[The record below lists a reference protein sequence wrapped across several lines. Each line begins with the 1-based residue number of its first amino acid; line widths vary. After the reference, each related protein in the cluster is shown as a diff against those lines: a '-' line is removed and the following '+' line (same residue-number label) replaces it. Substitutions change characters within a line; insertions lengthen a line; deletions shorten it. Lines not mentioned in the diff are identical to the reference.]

1 MSDKDDLMAYDED
14 DSLAFIKK
22 HLPEEMKDKFSDD
35 DICYVVDLMSDYF
48 ESKGLFDEEVGEED
62 EIAIDE
68 DELIDYAVKLAKK
81 EGEVS
86 LLKEEIA
93 AIIEGELAYGDSIGL
108 FD

>member
-14 DSLAFIKK
+14 DSLAFIKEN
-22 HLPEEMKDKFSDD
+22 LPEEMKGKFSDD
-35 DICYVVDLMSDYF
+35 DICYVVDLMSEYF
-48 ESKGLFDEEVGEED
+48 ESKGLFDEEVSEDD

-68 DELIDYAVKLAKK
+68 DEMLDYVVKFAKK
-81 EGEVS
+81 ENVVS
-86 LLKEEIA
+86 LSKAEIA